1 MKKLLITIAAVLTLM
16 SCSPEEQ
23 AQAQAGE
30 QTVNQTLEGSW
41 GLVKEVIYYLNE
53 PHRDEQINIYN
64 GNEIIITRGEI
75 PEGVYY
81 EVMEGSFS
89 RIFVPLGGNEYT
101 CNVFGQ
107 VLTYEVLLDGNSLS
121 IEDVTNEE
129 TGTKRTVNH
138 YNRL

>member
-1 MKKLLITIAAVLTLM
+1 MKKLLITFAAVLTLM

-75 PEGVYY
+75 PEG
-81 EVMEGSFS
+81 SFS

-121 IEDVTNEE
+121 IEDVTDEE
-129 TGTKRTVNH
+129 TGTKRTVYH